1 MNTLLIKNATVVT
14 LGTTNRVLHNH
25 SLFVRG
31 PVIEKIAPANT
42 LTLEESTA
50 NRVIDAKGTVVMP
63 GFINCHMHFYSTLVR
78 GLGKAKPSKNFVEV
92 LNNLWWRLD
101 RKLTNEDSYYSAL
114 IPLIAAIRAGTTTL
128 IDHHASPFAI
138 PNSLHSIAKAVQE
151 TGLRASLCY
160 ETSDRDGA
168 AVALAGIEENVSFAK
183 ECAAQ
188 NNDSLRAMFGL
199 HASFT
204 IDDATLEKSVQAAH
218 DLNVGIHVHTAEAAS
233 DQDNCQR
240 DHNMRVVERFHK
252 FGVLGEKTICAHGV
266 HLSENEL
273 NLLAASKT
281 AVVHN
286 PQSNMNNA
294 VGTANILKM
303 WEKGILVGLGT
314 DAMTVNMREEV
325 RTALWLQKLNAQNP
339 SVGFCEV
346 LATLLENNATIARRQ
361 WKNLSLGELREGGIA
376 DIVLLDYQAPTPFSN
391 DTFLGHF
398 AFGITQSTVRTTIA
412 SGKVLMHNFQ
422 LEIPVDE
429 ESISARSQELAQALW
444 QRF

>member
-1 MNTLLIKNATVVT
+1 MTTLLIKNATVVT

-25 SLFVRG
+25 SLFVRDS
-31 PVIEKIAPANT
+31 VIEKIAPAST
-42 LTLEESTA
+42 LAHSESTA
-50 NRVIDAKGTVVMP
+50 NRIIDAKRTVVMP
-63 GFINCHMHFYSTLVR
+63 GFINAHMHFYSTLVR
-78 GLGKAKPSKNFVEV
+78 GLGKAKPSQNFMEV

-101 RKLTNEDSYYSAL
+101 RKLTQEDSYYSAL
-114 IPLIAAIRAGTTTL
+114 VPLIAAIRSGTTTL

-138 PNSLHSIAKAVQE
+138 TGSLQSIAQAVQE

-168 AVALAGIEENVSFAK
+168 PIAQAGIEENIAFAK
-183 ECAAQ
+183 NCAAHS
-188 NNDSLRAMFGL
+188 NDALRAMFGL

-204 IDDATLEKSVQAAH
+204 VSDATLEKSVQAAH
-218 DLNVGIHVHTAEAAS
+218 DLNIGIHVHTAEAAS
-233 DQDNCQR
+233 DQESCLR
-240 DHNMRVVERFHK
+240 DHKIRVVERFHK

-294 VGTANILKM
+294 VGTADVLKM

-325 RTALWLQKLNAQNP
+325 RTALWLQKLNARNP
-339 SVGFCEV
+339 SVGFCEM

-361 WKNLSLGELREGGIA
+361 WQHLSLGELREGGVA
-376 DIVLLDYQAPTPFSN
+376 DIVLLDYQAPTPFST

-398 AFGITQSTVRTTIA
+398 AFGITQSNLRTTIA
-412 SGKVLMHNFQ
+412 NGRVLMHNFQ

-429 ESISARSQELAQALW
+429 ERIAARSQELAQALW